1 MKAWITVLIVSAVF
15 AAYMAINKF
24 NHHQEILGAVYITF
38 LGFSEGA
45 LFGIFLGLEFN
56 K

>member
-1 MKAWITVLIVSAVF
+1 
-15 AAYMAINKF
+15 MAFMVINKF
-24 NHHQEILGAVYITF
+24 NQYQEILGAIYLTF
-38 LGFSEGA
+38 LGFSEEA

>member
-1 MKAWITVLIVSAVF
+1 MKTWITVLIVSAF
-15 AAYMAINKF
+15 CAAYMAINKF
-24 NHHQEILGAVYITF
+24 DHHQETLGAIYLTF